1 MNKINLCKQRQS
13 KNRVLILSSLTVLAS
28 SLVLPFQQAFAATL
42 TTVVNFNGA
51 NGATPRAGVLK
62 GNGTDNNLY
71 GTTSTGGNFGNGTA
85 FKLAPT
91 AYTTLTTLINFTGTS
106 GINKGTN
113 PVARLFQ
120 AADGNLYGATF
131 IGGTSNLGTV
141 FKLGKTAFT
150 TLTTLVNFTGISN
163 GANPAG
169 RLIADSTGNV
179 LWGTTSA
186 GGASNKGTIFNVPL
200 GGTPVTTVIS
210 FNGTNGANPLA
221 RLQLV
226 TSNGSYYGTASL
238 GGASNKGVVFKYTPT
253 NPVATRYS
261 FSSFTGAN
269 GASPES
275 GLIVSDGFLYGTTRL
290 GGAGNVGAIFRVP
303 IGTATNPIGAPVLV
317 ASFNGANGA
326 NPKAALTPGATSGI
340 FYGAASTG
348 GANNKGV
355 VYRLNV
361 GTTSTITPLI
371 SFNATTGTAATNTNG
386 ATPESTLISVGTDYY
401 GTASGGGTSGRG
413 TVFKFTP

>member
-1 MNKINLCKQRQS
+1 MNKNNLCKQRPT
-13 KNRVLILSSLTVLAS
+13 KNRVSILTSLAVLAS
-28 SLVLPFQQAFAATL
+28 SLVLPLQQAQAAPSL

-51 NGATPRAGVLK
+51 NGAAPRAGVLQGK
-62 GNGTDNNLY
+62 DLNLY
-71 GTTSTGGNFGNGTA
+71 GTTSAGGSSNNGTA
-85 FKLAPT
+85 FKL
-91 AYTTLTTLINFTGTS
+91 S
-106 GINKGTN
+106 G
-113 PVARLFQ
+113 
-120 AADGNLYGATF
+120 
-131 IGGTSNLGTV
+131 GGFS
-141 FKLGKTAFT
+141 
-150 TLTTLVNFTGISN
+150 TLTTLVNFTGTALPNRGVNPIARLFQANNGNLYGLTFTGGTSNLGTLFSLASPAFTGLTTLVNFTGIGN

-169 RLIADSTGNV
+169 RLISDSTGNV

-186 GGASNKGTIFNVPL
+186 GGASNKGTIFSVPV
-200 GGTPVTTVIS
+200 GGSPVTNVIS
-210 FNGTNGANPLA
+210 FTGTNGATPLA

-226 TSNGSYYGTASL
+226 TTNGSYYGTASL

-253 NPVATRYS
+253 NPIATRYS

-275 GLIVSDGFLYGTTRL
+275 ALIVSNGFLYGTTRL
-290 GGAGNVGAIFRVP
+290 GGANNVGTIFRVP

-326 NPKAALTPGATSGI
+326 NPKAALTPGASSGI
-340 FYGAASTG
+340 FYGTTSTG

-361 GTTSTITPLI
+361 GTTSTITQLI
-371 SFNATTGTAATNTNG
+371 SFNAISGTAGTNTNG

-401 GTASGGGTSGRG
+401 GTASAGGASGRG